1 MIKTVLFVHGTGV
14 RKAAYEATAALVA
27 EGLKRCAPQV
37 RLEPCL
43 WGDALGAR
51 LTQGGRSIPEFIG
64 ETPKTVTDEQQLA
77 LWRLLGIDP
86 LFELRELAAAA
97 PAGGLEPPTE
107 KQRKQAFLARLRGLG
122 ADASLHTL
130 LAGAALPGQWQQVVD
145 AVAGDDALQAA
156 LATAARVDTPLRVAT
171 AHALAALLQRQLA
184 DDQMPGL
191 GSARR
196 DALVDACVD
205 LLGGRELG
213 VKDWITS
220 RLVGFGKRWATAKA
234 RREREALYSAA
245 YPAAGDILLYQARGQ
260 AIRDFIAA
268 RAAACGDGV
277 ALLAHSLGGIACVD
291 LLVERAL
298 PNVELLVTAGSQAPF
313 LYEIGALSQLPAGQP
328 LPPHFPKRWLNAY
341 DLNDL
346 LSYSAE
352 RIFAGVARDLRIDS
366 GEPFPDSHSAYWTQ
380 QPLWDALGP
389 ALKA

>member
-14 RKAAYEATAALVA
+14 RKAAYEASAARVA

-43 WGDALGAR
+43 WGDTLGAR

-77 LWRLLGIDP
+77 LWSLLGVDP
-86 LFELRELAAAA
+86 MFELRELAAA
-97 PAGGLEPPTE
+97 PAGGLEPPSE
-107 KQRKQAFLARLRGLG
+107 KQRKQAFVARLRGLG
-122 ADASLHTL
+122 ADAALH
-130 LAGAALPGQWQQVVD
+130 AQIADVALPARWQQVVD
-145 AVAGDDALQAA
+145 AVADDDALKIA
-156 LATAARVDTPLRVAT
+156 LAAAAKVDTPLRVAT
-171 AHALAALLQRQLA
+171 AHALVALLQRQLG
-184 DDQMPGL
+184 DEQLPSL
-191 GSARR
+191 GSVRR
-196 DALVDACVD
+196 DALVSACVD
-205 LLGGRELG
+205 ALGGRELG
-213 VKDWITS
+213 VKDWITT

-260 AIRDFIAA
+260 AIRDFIA
-268 RAAACGDGV
+268 RRVAACGDGV
-277 ALLAHSLGGIACVD
+277 AILAHSLGGIACVD

-328 LPPHFPKRWLNAY
+328 LPAHFPKRWLNAY

-346 LSYSAE
+346 LSYSAG
-352 RIFAGVARDLRIDS
+352 RIFAGVAQDLRVDS

-380 QPLWDALGP
+380 APLWDALGA